1 MGSPNGDRG
10 RDQLAT
16 RERQAGPCGVT
27 ERSVVLKKLGNARA
41 AYMEAIMDWWLHF
54 RTSEALLE
62 WTNLLERQSIAA
74 PEIFKSLW
82 ASGVPLSSR
91 PLAPHC
97 VVCPREHPIEIRC
110 RADQRQVSKCLG
122 EVP

>member
-41 AYMEAIMDWWLHF
+41 AYMEAIMDGWLHF

-74 PEIFKSLW
+74 HEILNDPF
-82 ASGVPLSSR
+82 GQVVYLSV
-91 PLAPHC
+91 LA
-97 VVCPREHPIEIRC
+97 R
-110 RADQRQVSKCLG
+110 
-122 EVP
+122 